1 MNLNEDLIANTNQ
14 LPTRSDLM
22 TDLQLTQIIC
32 NTLQTGLGREF
43 RCRVSL
49 PWRDQEYVRLA
60 PAPAAGKY
68 KVLIYDG
75 PNEIRPCGA
84 VYYNAEKATLNFQII
99 EHDNSPAPLFSVPL
113 AQPDAFE
120 QIENRI
126 ACKD

>member
-1 MNLNEDLIANTNQ
+1 MSESAQSANTNQ

-32 NTLQTGLGREF
+32 NTLQAGLGREF

-49 PWRDQEYVRLA
+49 PWQDQEYVILA
-60 PAPAAGKY
+60 HIQHY
-68 KVLIYDG
+68 VLVYDG
-75 PNEIRPCGA
+75 PNEMRPCGA
-84 VYYNAEKATLNFQII
+84 VYYNPDGDTLNFQII
-99 EHDNSPAPLFSVPL
+99 EPGSPPGALFRVPL